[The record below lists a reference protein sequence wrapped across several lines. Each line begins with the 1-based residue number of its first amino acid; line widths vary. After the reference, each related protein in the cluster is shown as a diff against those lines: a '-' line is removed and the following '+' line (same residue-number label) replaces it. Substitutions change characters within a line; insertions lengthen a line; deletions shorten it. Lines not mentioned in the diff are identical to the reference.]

1 MGHLIYLQS
10 LLSNVDITRDDGVD
24 DCWLAVLKAHEDTF
38 LARLVFERAVPFPL
52 LCSPSVL
59 YSARSEEEMRR
70 GGREGRVVLCYYR
83 SFDYIEPFDGENN
96 Y

>member
-10 LLSNVDITRDDGVD
+10 LLSNVDITRDDDDGVD

-70 GGREGRVVLCYYR
+70 GREGGKSRFVLL
-83 SFDYIEPFDGENN
+83 SLV
-96 Y
+96 